1 MHQMRAVTLSNY
13 LEVATFAG
21 LDGRRMLRQAGISL
35 EALQH
40 PETRIPASAV
50 VRLLERSAA
59 ESGCESFGLLVA
71 ERRTFASLGPVSLL
85 LQRLPHLRAVMR
97 APISLQRHFTDVVPI
112 PKGEV
117 DDTTH

>member
-71 ERRTFASLGPVSLL
+71 ERRTFARDRKST
-85 LQRLPHLRAVMR
+85 RLNSSHVKISYAVFCLTKKNIT
-97 APISLQRHFTDVVPI
+97 ACSS
-112 PKGEV
+112 
-117 DDTTH
+117 